1 MTPNTAALSSPHSLD
16 SKTSGMT
23 ENTTEERRFY
33 TPEDRL
39 HQLRDYGT
47 ASIHRALETIRPVSI
62 ESDMLQVLEV
72 FRGHQQEHFFPV
84 LDLAGTPLG
93 LIRERSLKSYVYSRY
108 GMALLSNRG
117 QPRQLDSF
125 LTSCPSAEIDA
136 TIEQVLQAAHAVPGT
151 EGVLITAG
159 GRYIGFI
166 RASALVEMAHE
177 QQMEIIRQHN
187 TELDQKNRE
196 IQAVLQNMRQG
207 ICTILPD
214 LTLHTDF
221 SAHLSS
227 ILEQEELAGAA
238 LMDTLFKHSELG
250 PDALQQI
257 EAALMAVLEQ
267 DAFMFDCN
275 AHLLPTE
282 VTVTLAGQRKI
293 LELHWNPMLNEQDEV
308 SRLMLVVR
316 DLSRMRE
323 LQQQADQQ
331 QHELQILSEILAAGE
346 SRFTAFMDASEQQ
359 LAVCRQLL
367 DSTQD
372 VIADEAQTI
381 LYRQLH
387 TIKGNA
393 RTLGLMAVTDS
404 LHDAEQV
411 LQASRDSGADVS
423 VSALQQA
430 LHQVSHDFSQYHLL
444 YTSRLQGFGRDRDT
458 QIVSNTLWQQLEQ
471 LASQRRDSELLAL
484 LQQASGSNLNAMLSA
499 LGESLSGIANELDKP
514 ASQLIVGPALADCHL
529 SNKQAQRLSDAM
541 VHILRNCLDHGIE
554 PAAERLAMG
563 KPGAGTVHVDGGTDG
578 KYITLRV
585 SDDGRGLALQRL
597 RSKAIG
603 AGLLR
608 DDEVVSDDEIAELM
622 FHSGLSTA
630 GQVSMVSG
638 RGVGMDAVRS
648 GLAEI
653 GGSIDLVWAGAG
665 NDAGYRPFSLVICL
679 PEACGGLPVA

>member
-1 MTPNTAALSSPHSLD
+1 MTTNTAALSNPHSPD
-16 SKTSGMT
+16 GTTPGT
-23 ENTTEERRFY
+23 NEHTTEERRFY
-33 TPEDRL
+33 TPEDL
-39 HQLRDYGT
+39 LQELQGYGT
-47 ASIHRALETIRPVSI
+47 ASIHRALEIIRPVSI
-62 ESDMLQVLEV
+62 ETDMLQVLEV

-117 QPRQLDSF
+117 QSRQLDSF
-125 LTSCPSAEIDA
+125 LTPCPSAEIDA

-151 EGVLITAG
+151 EGVLITSG

-187 TELDQKNRE
+187 AELDQKNSE

-238 LMDTLFKHSELG
+238 LMNTLFKHSELG

-323 LQQQADQQ
+323 LQQQAEQH
-331 QHELQILSEILAAGE
+331 QHELQLLSEILAAGE

-359 LAVCRQLL
+359 LTVCRQLL
-367 DSTQD
+367 ESNQS
-372 VIADEAQTI
+372 VIPDDAQTI

-387 TIKGNA
+387 TLKGNA

-411 LQASRDSGADVS
+411 LQASRDSGAEVS
-423 VSALQQA
+423 VTALQQA
-430 LHQVSHDFSQYHLL
+430 LGQVSQDFSHYHLL

-458 QIVSNTLWQQLEQ
+458 QIVSNTLWQQLQQ
-471 LASQRRDSELLAL
+471 LASQRPDSELLAL
-484 LQQASGSNLNAMLSA
+484 LQQASGTNLNTMLST
-499 LGESLSGIANELDKP
+499 LGENLGGVADELGKPVPQLLIA
-514 ASQLIVGPALADCHL
+514 PALADCHL
-529 SNKQAQRLSDAM
+529 SSEQAQRLNDAM

-554 PAAERLAMG
+554 SADERLALG
-563 KPGAGTVHVDGGTDG
+563 KSGAGTIHIDGSADEQH
-578 KYITLRV
+578 ITLRI
-585 SDDGRGLALQRL
+585 SDDGRGLALQHL

-608 DDEVVSDDEIAELM
+608 DDEVVSDDEIAALM

-630 GQVSMVSG
+630 EQVSMVSG

-648 GLAEI
+648 SLIEI
-653 GGSIDLVWAGAG
+653 GGSINVVWAGEG
-665 NDAGYRPFSLVICL
+665 SDTGYRPFGLVICL
-679 PEACGGLPVA
+679 PEGD